1 MSRLL
6 APDRPL
12 LETAMKAIVFD
23 AIGSPRDVLY
33 LHDVPMPRIG
43 DGEVLVRMVSASVN
57 PGDFLFIQNLY
68 PEPKKPH
75 FPRQI
80 AGNHGAGIVEAVG
93 ANVALKPGTLVA
105 FSYYNSWAEYAAVP
119 AEWVI
124 PLPADYPVER
134 AGQMVN
140 PITAWGLLADSRV
153 QPGQWLAVTAGYSSV
168 STMVMQFAQR
178 RGINVIALVR
188 RSHDRLDLKALGATA
203 ILDLSGLKL
212 GVREAVMD
220 MTGGAGLNGIIDNV
234 GGPVSGELIRTL
246 AMGGQMVI
254 NGGMSTE
261 RFELHNF
268 DVLLS
273 GVEIRANI
281 YRYFF
286 SPPVEADRPVLRE
299 IVDIFGQPDF
309 HVPVGGIHR
318 LAEFELAVTNSLDRA
333 DLGKQIFRM

>member
-1 MSRLL
+1 
-6 APDRPL
+6 
-12 LETAMKAIVFD
+12 MKAVVFD
-23 AIGSPRDVLY
+23 AIGSPQDVLY
-33 LHDVPMPRIG
+33 LGDVPMPRIG
-43 DGEVLVRMVSASVN
+43 DGEVLLRMVSASIN

-119 AEWVI
+119 AEWLI

-140 PITAWGLLADSRV
+140 PITAWDLLADSRV

-188 RSHDRLDLKALGATA
+188 RSHDRLDLKGLGATA
-203 ILDLSGLKL
+203 ILDLSGLKV
-212 GVREAVMD
+212 GIREAVMD
-220 MTGGAGLNGIIDNV
+220 MTDGAGLNGIIDNV

-273 GVEIRANI
+273 GLEIRANI

-309 HVPVGGIHR
+309 HVPVGGIHP

-333 DLGKQIFRM
+333 DLGKQIFGM

>member
-1 MSRLL
+1 
-6 APDRPL
+6 
-12 LETAMKAIVFD
+12 MKAIVFD
-23 AIGSPRDVLY
+23 EIGSPRDVLY
-33 LHDVPMPRIG
+33 LDDVPIPRIG

-93 ANVALKPGTLVA
+93 ADVALKPGTLVA
-105 FSYYNSWAEYAAVP
+105 FSHYNTWAEYAAIP
-119 AEWVI
+119 AEWLI
-124 PLPADYPVER
+124 PLPADYPTER

-140 PITAWGLLADSRV
+140 PITAWDLLVDSRV
-153 QPGQWLAVTAGYSSV
+153 QPGQWLAVTAGYSSI

-178 RGINVIALVR
+178 RGINVIAIVR
-188 RSHDRLDLKALGATA
+188 RSRQKLDLKQLGATA
-203 ILDLSGLKL
+203 VLDLSEVKDGIK
-212 GVREAVMD
+212 EAVMD
-220 MTGGAGLNGIIDNV
+220 ITGGAGLNGIIDNV
-234 GGPVSGELIRTL
+234 GGPAGGELIRSL
-246 AMGGQMVI
+246 ALGGQMVI
-254 NGGMSTE
+254 NGGMSAE

-273 GVEIRANI
+273 GAEIRANI

-286 SPPVEADRPVLRE
+286 SPPVEADRPMLRE

-309 HVPVGGIHR
+309 HIPVGGIHP
-318 LAEFELAVTNSLDRA
+318 LSEFKLAVENSLDRA
-333 DLGKQIFRM
+333 DLGKQIFTM

>member
-1 MSRLL
+1 
-6 APDRPL
+6 
-12 LETAMKAIVFD
+12 MKAIVFD

-33 LHDVPMPRIG
+33 VNDLPLPRIS
-43 DGEVLVRMVSASVN
+43 DGEVLVRMVSASIN

-93 ANVALKPGTLVA
+93 ENVRLEPGTLVA
-105 FSYYNSWAEYAAVP
+105 FSYYGSWAEYAAIP
-119 AEWVI
+119 AEWLI
-124 PLPADYPVER
+124 PLPAGYPVER

-140 PITAWGLLADSRV
+140 PITAWDLLVDSRV
-153 QPGQWLAVTAGYSSV
+153 RPGQWLAVTAGYSSI

-188 RSHDRLDLKALGATA
+188 RSHQSFDLKTLGAAAT
-203 ILDLSGLKL
+203 LDLSELKTSI
-212 GVREAVMD
+212 REAVMD
-220 MTGGAGLNGIIDNV
+220 ITGGAGLNGIIDNV

-246 AMGGQMVI
+246 ALGGQMVI
-254 NGGMSTE
+254 NGGMSAE

-286 SPPVEADRPVLRE
+286 SPPAEADRPVLCE
-299 IVDIFGQPDF
+299 IIDTFGQPGF
-309 HVPVGGIHR
+309 HVPVGGLHP
-318 LAEFELAVTNSLDRA
+318 LTEFKLAVANSLDRA

>member
-1 MSRLL
+1 
-6 APDRPL
+6 
-12 LETAMKAIVFD
+12 MKAIVFD
-23 AIGSPRDVLY
+23 EIGSPRDVLY
-33 LHDVPMPRIG
+33 LSDVPTPRIG

-93 ANVALKPGTLVA
+93 ANVILEPGTFVA
-105 FSYYNSWAEYAAVP
+105 FSHYNSWAEYAVVP
-119 AEWVI
+119 AEWLI
-124 PLPADYPVER
+124 PLPVDYPIER

-140 PITAWGLLADSRV
+140 PITAWDLLADSRV
-153 QPGQWLAVTAGYSSV
+153 QPGQWLAVTAGYSSI

-178 RGINVIALVR
+178 RGINVIAVVR
-188 RSHDRLDLKALGATA
+188 RRRQSLDLKTLGATA
-203 ILDLSGLKL
+203 ILDLSDVTAGI
-212 GVREAVMD
+212 RETVMD

-234 GGPVSGELIRTL
+234 GGPASGELIRTL
-246 AMGGQMVI
+246 ALGGQMII
-254 NGGMSTE
+254 NGGMSAE

-286 SPPVEADRPVLRE
+286 SPPVEADRSMLRE
-299 IVDIFGQPDF
+299 IVDVFGQPGF
-309 HVPVGGIHR
+309 HVSVGGIHP
-318 LAEFELAVTNSLDRA
+318 LAEFKLAVANSLDRP
-333 DLGKQIFRM
+333 DLGKQVFSL

>member
-1 MSRLL
+1 
-6 APDRPL
+6 
-12 LETAMKAIVFD
+12 MKAIVFD
-23 AIGSPRDVLY
+23 EIGSPRDVLY
-33 LHDVPMPRIG
+33 LDDVPTPRIG
-43 DGEVLVRMVSASVN
+43 DGEVLVRIVSASVN

-93 ANVALKPGTLVA
+93 TGVALQPGTLVA
-105 FSYYNSWAEYAAVP
+105 FSHYNTWAEYAAIP
-119 AEWVI
+119 AEWLI
-124 PLPADYPVER
+124 PLPADYPAER

-140 PITAWGLLADSRV
+140 PITAWDLLVDSRV
-153 QPGQWLAVTAGYSSV
+153 QPGQWLAVTAGYSSI

-178 RGINVIALVR
+178 RGINVIAVVR
-188 RSHDRLDLKALGATA
+188 RQHQRLDLKELGATA
-203 ILDLSGLKL
+203 ILDLSDVNGDI
-212 GVREAVMD
+212 REAVMD

-246 AMGGQMVI
+246 ALGGQMVI
-254 NGGMSTE
+254 NGGMSAE

-273 GVEIRANI
+273 GAEIRANI

-286 SPPVEADRPVLRE
+286 SPPVEADRPMLRE
-299 IVDIFGQPDF
+299 IVDIFGQPGF
-309 HVPVGGIHR
+309 HIPVGGIHP
-318 LAEFELAVTNSLDRA
+318 LTQFKLAVANSLDRA
-333 DLGKQIFRM
+333 DLGKQIFTM

>member
-1 MSRLL
+1 
-6 APDRPL
+6 
-12 LETAMKAIVFD
+12 MKAIVFD

-33 LHDVPMPRIG
+33 MDDLPTPRIG
-43 DGEVLVRMVSASVN
+43 DGEVLVRMVSASIN
-57 PGDFLFIQNLY
+57 PGDFLFIQDLY

-93 ANVALKPGTLVA
+93 ANVFLEPGTLVA
-105 FSYYNSWAEYAAVP
+105 FSYYGSWAEYAAIP
-119 AEWVI
+119 AEWLI

-140 PITAWGLLADSRV
+140 PITAWDLLTDSRV
-153 QPGQWLAVTAGYSSV
+153 RPGQWLAVTAGYSSI
-168 STMVMQFAQR
+168 SAMVMQFAQR

-188 RSHDRLDLKALGATA
+188 RSHQSFDLKTLGASA
-203 ILDLSGLKL
+203 ILDLSDLKASI
-212 GVREAVMD
+212 REAVMD
-220 MTGGAGLNGIIDNV
+220 ITGGAGLNGIVDNV

-246 AMGGQMVI
+246 ALGGQMVI
-254 NGGMSTE
+254 NCGMSAE

-299 IVDIFGQPDF
+299 IIDTFGQPGF
-309 HVPVGGIHR
+309 HVPVGGLHP
-318 LAEFELAVTNSLDRA
+318 LTEFKLAVANSLDRA

>member
-1 MSRLL
+1 
-6 APDRPL
+6 
-12 LETAMKAIVFD
+12 MKAIVFD

>member
-1 MSRLL
+1 
-6 APDRPL
+6 
-12 LETAMKAIVFD
+12 MKAIVFD

-33 LHDVPMPRIG
+33 MDDLPMPRIG
-43 DGEVLVRMVSASVN
+43 DGEVLVRMVSASIN
-57 PGDFLFIQNLY
+57 PGDFLFIQDLY

-93 ANVALKPGTLVA
+93 ANVLLEPGTLVA
-105 FSYYNSWAEYAAVP
+105 FSYYGSWAEYAAIP
-119 AEWVI
+119 AEWLI

-140 PITAWGLLADSRV
+140 PITAWDLLTDSRV
-153 QPGQWLAVTAGYSSV
+153 RPGQWLAVTAGYSSI

-188 RSHDRLDLKALGATA
+188 RSHQSFDLKTLGASA
-203 ILDLSGLKL
+203 ILDLSDLKASI
-212 GVREAVMD
+212 REAVMD
-220 MTGGAGLNGIIDNV
+220 ITGGAGLNGIIDNV

-246 AMGGQMVI
+246 ALGGQMVI
-254 NGGMSTE
+254 NGGMSAE

-273 GVEIRANI
+273 GVEIRASI

-286 SPPVEADRPVLRE
+286 SPPAEADRPVLRE
-299 IVDIFGQPDF
+299 IIDIFGQPGF
-309 HVPVGGIHR
+309 HVPVGGLHA
-318 LAEFELAVTNSLDRA
+318 LTEFKLAVANSLDRA

>member
-1 MSRLL
+1 
-6 APDRPL
+6 
-12 LETAMKAIVFD
+12 MKAIVFD
-23 AIGSPRDVLY
+23 AIGSPQDVLY

-75 FPRQI
+75 FPHQI
-80 AGNHGAGIVEAVG
+80 AGNHGAGIIDAVG

-105 FSYYNSWAEYAAVP
+105 FSHYNSWAEYAAVP
-119 AEWVI
+119 AEWLI
-124 PLPADYPVER
+124 PLPADYPLER

-140 PITAWGLLADSRV
+140 SITAWDLLADSRV

-168 STMVMQFAQR
+168 STMVMQFAKR

-188 RSHDRLDLKALGATA
+188 RSHDRLDLKRLGATA
-203 ILDLSGLKL
+203 TLDLSDLKV
-212 GVREAVMD
+212 GIREAVMD

-234 GGPVSGELIRTL
+234 GGPASGELIRTL

-254 NGGMSTE
+254 NGGMSSE

-309 HVPVGGIHR
+309 HISVGGIHP
-318 LAEFELAVTNSLDRA
+318 LAQFELAVANSLDRA
-333 DLGKQIFRM
+333 DLGKQIFRMQPGP

>member
-1 MSRLL
+1 
-6 APDRPL
+6 
-12 LETAMKAIVFD
+12 MKAIIFD

-33 LHDVPMPRIG
+33 LDDVPVPRIR

-57 PGDFLFIQNLY
+57 PGDFLFIQDLY

-93 ANVALKPGTLVA
+93 ANVTLEPGTLVA
-105 FSYYNSWAEYAAVP
+105 FSHYNSWAEYAAIP
-119 AEWVI
+119 AEWLI
-124 PLPADYPVER
+124 PLPAGYPVER

-140 PITAWGLLADSRV
+140 PITAWDLLADSRV
-153 QPGQWLAVTAGYSSV
+153 RPGQWLAVTAGYSSI

-188 RSHDRLDLKALGATA
+188 RSHQSLDLKTLGAA
-203 ILDLSGLKL
+203 VLDLSDLKA

-234 GGPVSGELIRTL
+234 GGPVSGDLIRTL
-246 AMGGQMVI
+246 ALGGQMVI
-254 NGGMSTE
+254 NGGMSAE

-286 SPPVEADRPVLRE
+286 APPVEADQPVLRE
-299 IVDIFGQPDF
+299 IVDIFGQPGF
-309 HVPVGGIHR
+309 HVPVGGIHP
-318 LAEFELAVTNSLDRA
+318 LTEFKLAVANSLDRA
-333 DLGKQIFRM
+333 DMGKQTFKM